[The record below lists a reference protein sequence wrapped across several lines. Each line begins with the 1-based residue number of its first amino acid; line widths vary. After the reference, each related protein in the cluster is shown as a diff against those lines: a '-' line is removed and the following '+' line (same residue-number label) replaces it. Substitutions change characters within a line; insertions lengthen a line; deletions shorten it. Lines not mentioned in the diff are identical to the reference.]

1 LSRVVTDDLLVVPLL
16 LAAFA
21 SIDFCNPLKN
31 ISPGPPKADIA
42 ERRLDLRSVPIA
54 DEVRCSKELL
64 FDHLVGERKDW
75 FGDGQPERLRSLEID
90 HQFKF
95 RALPYR

>member
-1 LSRVVTDDLLVVPLL
+1 LALWALSLVVLANLAVAAYALFCLIRSPTAFLLARFVTDDPLIVPLL

-42 ERRLDLRSVPIA
+42 ERDQ
-54 DEVRCSKELL
+54 DVR
-64 FDHLVGERKDW
+64 
-75 FGDGQPERLRSLEID
+75 
-90 HQFKF
+90 
-95 RALPYR
+95 